1 MAISFAPLF
10 KQLQSIAFLFDS
22 DALQRKLALLNSLQR
37 TQLPSGNK
45 LIPYHETLL
54 FLAAHP
60 SSPQELAMVNHELER
75 IGKHCKRATLKERKG
90 MVNSGLP
97 YTSTQTHFSHD
108 FLLQLM
114 ADRDLKIHLQSMDEE
129 ELDWNGFFR
138 YTLPAMERSNTTAGY
153 NFNELLDVLKVGEK
167 QKFDFIIDQF
177 KALNEQPFLKDEI
190 FAQLNPVVDV
200 SSAKPDFSRTQNHFR
215 LQQPFFHEGI
225 IKKFDHVELLNTPVP
240 PALNLNEEE
249 KNRAIRTVRYS
260 LALTARETDPC
271 TYMDESSFR
280 LYQLER
286 GISIAFY
293 SMVNQRQLPLESYVG
308 YTLLKNGFPAA
319 YGGAWVFGERA
330 HFGINI
336 FESFRGG
343 ESGYVLIQLL
353 RTYRQVFALRYFEVE
368 PYQYGLD
375 NPEGI
380 TSGAF
385 WFYYRYGFRP
395 LHKEL
400 KQLAAKEALRIKNS
414 PGYRSPEKTLIR
426 FTEANIGLDLQVQQ
440 QESILSLSAKISSM
454 MGKEYKGLRSLAITA
469 IQQQFLAL
477 TSLSLPSE
485 KDRLAALSDLLLM
498 AKVLNRFEPKDLLL
512 LPAMAAARVTSLY
525 EYQQLLKSW
534 LLQKVKS

>member
-1 MAISFAPLF
+1 MALSFAPLF
-10 KQLQSIAFLFDS
+10 RQLQSIVFLFDADS
-22 DALQRKLALLNSLQR
+22 LLRKSALLSSLHR
-37 TQLPSGNK
+37 TQLPAANK
-45 LIPYHETLL
+45 IKPYHETLL
-54 FLAAHP
+54 FMAAHP
-60 SSPQELAMVNHELER
+60 SGPKELAMVNHELER
-75 IGKHCKRATLKERKG
+75 IGKLCKRASHKERKG
-90 MVNSGLP
+90 IVNSGLP

-114 ADRDLKIHLQSMDEE
+114 ADPDLKIQLQSMDEE
-129 ELDWNGFFR
+129 ALDWNGFFR
-138 YTLPAMERSNTTAGY
+138 YTLPALERSNTTAGY
-153 NFNELLDVLKVGEK
+153 TFHELLEVLKVGER
-167 QKFDFIIDQF
+167 QKFDFIMDQF
-177 KALNEQPFLKDEI
+177 KTLDAQPFLKDEI

-200 SSAKPDFSRTQNHFR
+200 SSAKPDFSRTHNHFR
-215 LQQPFFHEGI
+215 LQGPFFHDGI
-225 IKKFDHVELLNTPVP
+225 IKQFNHVELLNTPVS
-240 PALNLNEEE
+240 PALQLNEEE
-249 KNRAIRTVRYS
+249 QRLAIRTVRHS

-353 RTYRQVFALRYFEVE
+353 RTYRQVFGLRYFEVE

-380 TSGAF
+380 SSGAF

-395 LHKEL
+395 LDKEL
-400 KQLAAKEALRIKNS
+400 KQLAAKEALSIKNTR
-414 PGYRSPEKTLIR
+414 GYRSPEKTLIR
-426 FTEANIGLDLQVQQ
+426 FTEANIGLDMQVQQ

-454 MGKEYKGLRSLAITA
+454 MAKEYKGLRSNAITA
-469 IQQQFLAL
+469 LQHRFVALTALAL
-477 TSLSLPSE
+477 PND
-485 KDRLAALSDLLLM
+485 KDELAALTDLLLM
-498 AKVLNRFEPKDLLL
+498 AKVLHRFETKDLLL
-512 LPAMAAARVTSLY
+512 LPALAAARVTSLY
-525 EYQQLLKSW
+525 HYQELLKSW
-534 LLQKVKS
+534 LLLNLKS